1 MYVENEGIAMETMNT
16 QASDVDTF
24 AKLLQSQKFCYLG
37 SYECNE
43 FALERE
49 CCNIRHFGSKL
60 QLIRH

>member
-1 MYVENEGIAMETMNT
+1 MYVENRGISMKTMDT

-24 AKLLQSQKFCYLG
+24 AKPLQSQKFCYLG
-37 SYECNE
+37 SYVCNE

-49 CCNIRHFGSKL
+49 CCDIMHFRSKL